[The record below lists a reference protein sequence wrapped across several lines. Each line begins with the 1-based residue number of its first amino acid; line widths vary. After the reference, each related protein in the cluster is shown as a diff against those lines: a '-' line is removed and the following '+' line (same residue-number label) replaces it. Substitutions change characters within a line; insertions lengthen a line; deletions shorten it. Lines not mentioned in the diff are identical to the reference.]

1 MSSNDIIAVTI
12 IVVGVF
18 IVSLFAITTQS
29 DNEMAKAGLQ
39 QCVVKAGI
47 STHVVWQKEC
57 EKLNKQ

>member
-1 MSSNDIIAVTI
+1 MNMGLLIAGVLI
-12 IVVGVF
+12 SLVVIGL
-18 IVSLFAITTQS
+18 VSITTQS